1 MDNSAKLDLNQN
13 FMEVN
18 RIEPALYR
26 KYDVKRGLR
35 NADGTG
41 VIAGMTNVS
50 NVHGYVISDGEKL
63 PDEGHLSLR
72 GYDLYDLLGDLSPE
86 HRFNFEEVA
95 YLLIMGELPT
105 QEQLDMFVAAIDEA
119 RELPDGFFASQIVS
133 DTPPD
138 IMNMLSRSVLSLY
151 LHDPKAE
158 ERSVEHEIRTAIS
171 LISRLPR
178 ISVLGYH
185 CMRARYFR
193 ESWIMHRFIPGQS
206 TAETILSALRP
217 DRQFTP
223 EEARMLDVLLCL
235 HCEHGGGNNS
245 TFTMR
250 VMSSAD
256 TDPYSAFAGA
266 IGSLKGHRHGGANF
280 KVRELQDELKVQVAN
295 WEDEDQVAAY
305 LEKVV
310 RKEASDHSG
319 LIYGM
324 GHAVYTLSDPRAVI
338 CKRFAEKLAAGTEY
352 EAEYNLLQ
360 TVERLAPQV
369 IANVK
374 GTHKDICA
382 NIDMYTGFVYRM
394 MGVPENLFTPLFAC
408 ARMAGWTAHRFE
420 EIGSSRIIRP
430 AYKNA
435 SREHKVYLPIDQR

>member
-1 MDNSAKLDLNQN
+1 MS
-13 FMEVN
+13 
-18 RIEPALYR
+18 
-26 KYDVKRGLR
+26 
-35 NADGTG
+35 
-41 VIAGMTNVS
+41 
-50 NVHGYVISDGEKL
+50 
-63 PDEGHLSLR
+63 
-72 GYDLYDLLGDLSPE
+72 
-86 HRFNFEEVA
+86 
-95 YLLIMGELPT
+95 
-105 QEQLDMFVAAIDEA
+105 
-119 RELPDGFFASQIVS
+119 
-133 DTPPD
+133 
-138 IMNMLSRSVLSLY
+138 
-151 LHDPKAE
+151 
-158 ERSVEHEIRTAIS
+158 
-171 LISRLPR
+171 
-178 ISVLGYH
+178 
-185 CMRARYFR
+185 
-193 ESWIMHRFIPGQS
+193 
-206 TAETILSALRP
+206 
-217 DRQFTP
+217 
-223 EEARMLDVLLCL
+223 
-235 HCEHGGGNNS
+235 GG
-245 TFTMR
+245 
-250 VMSSAD
+250 
-256 TDPYSAFAGA
+256 
-266 IGSLKGHRHGGANF
+266 K
-280 KVRELQDELKVQVAN
+280 LQDELKVQVAN